1 MYATLGVPLAAIAVI
16 TAAVSNVSVAP
27 AAIGK
32 PVPVAAAI
40 LLLTVITMLASMF
53 LIVTRRLPGR
63 AATMVDEAVLS
74 AACAIFKVRDRTS
87 AI

>member
-16 TAAVSNVSVAP
+16 TAEVSSVKVAP

-40 LLLTVITMLASMF
+40 PLLIVITMLASMF
-53 LIVTRRLPGR
+53 LTVTRRLPGR
-63 AATMVDEAVLS
+63 AATMVDEAVVS
-74 AACAIFKVRDRTS
+74 AACAIFRFRDRTS
-87 AI
+87 DI